1 MPRVKAVLPVDEGAA
16 VYHCEARLD
25 GRIITTHCME
35 KKKAERVY
43 KEAVDAGKTAV
54 LTAEDEDTSDILNL
68 NLGNLPS
75 ESRAELIIKLV
86 MELSVQ
92 ADGSIS
98 FVLPTVL
105 NPRYAPEGHTHKTA
119 APHSYGGFWRPLGG
133 MERTVHVSR
142 PYVMEVKGEVRGNHE
157 IARVTSHTDPIN
169 VTLSDDA
176 TSAQIGQDGGYTSNH
191 DWSLLVYYKNPYQP
205 HLLRETGDRAAT
217 AIMKDDLLMLNLFP
231 EVPADSY
238 SSRNEIIFVIDR
250 SGAIVGSI
258 WVSSTPSSQ
267 VEPVGEPI

>member
-1 MPRVKAVLPVDEGAA
+1 
-16 VYHCEARLD
+16 
-25 GRIITTHCME
+25 ME

-105 NPRYAPEGHTHKTA
+105 NPRYSPQGTTHNTPA
-119 APHSYGGFWRPLGG
+119 SHSYGLFGRPLGG

-142 PYVMEVKGEVRGNHE
+142 PYVMEVRGEVQGNHQ

-176 TSAQIGQDGGYTSNH
+176 TSA
-191 DWSLLVYYKNPYQP
+191 QP

-231 EVPADSY
+231 EVPGDSY

-250 SGAIVGSI
+250 SGDIVGSI
-258 WVSSTPSSQ
+258 WVLQHTLLTARTSGKAGLVADDATMRLPRDARLASSHNNFVT
-267 VEPVGEPI
+267 GLR